1 MKKLGLV
8 FGGRSAEHAVS
19 ITSANSL
26 LKGFNSTKYEI
37 VPLKISLDGVWMNPE
52 SSLQDILPENRTKLS
67 VPSVSQKELFHFLQN
82 EIDVFFPLLHGTYG
96 EDGTIQGMFDMMSKP
111 YVGCGVLGS
120 SMAMDKDIT
129 KIILKNGGIPVVPG
143 LVFYDFEWET
153 DKHSA
158 VKKVAAEFGFPVF
171 VKPANAGSSI
181 GISKVKNIED
191 LLPAIDEAFRF
202 DGKVL
207 VEKGLSVKEIEI
219 SALGNITARVSLP
232 GEVFPGAEFYD
243 YDDKYHSGK
252 STFKIPADISEEL
265 IRIIQSY
272 AIKAFK
278 LLNLEGM
285 ARIDFFIDKTSNEVY
300 LNEINTIPGFTPIS
314 MYPKM
319 WEASGLSYTELLE
332 TLISLALSRFQK
344 RNQIS
349 SHFTIK
355 ISG

>member
-19 ITSANSL
+19 IISANSL
-26 LKGFNSTKYEI
+26 LKGFVSANYFIIPIKIAVDGTWHTPKES
-37 VPLKISLDGVWMNPE
+37 LK
-52 SSLQDILPENRTKLS
+52 DILPENQVKLT
-67 VPSVSQKELFHFLQN
+67 VPTVKREELLYFLQN

-96 EDGTIQGMFDMMSKP
+96 EDGTIQGLFEMMSKP

-120 SMAMDKDIT
+120 SLAMDKDIT
-129 KIILKNGGIPVVPG
+129 KVILKNGGIPVVPG
-143 LVFYDFEWET
+143 QVFYEFEWRNNKNEIIG
-153 DKHSA
+153 KIIS
-158 VKKVAAEFGFPVF
+158 EFGFPVF

-181 GISKVKNIED
+181 GITKVKSDRE
-191 LLPAIDEAFRF
+191 LPSAIDFAFRF
-202 DGKVL
+202 DEKVL
-207 VEKGLSVKEIEI
+207 VEKGLQVREIEI
-219 SALGNITARVSLP
+219 SALGNIDASVSLP

-243 YDDKYHSGK
+243 YEDKYHSGK
-252 STFKIPADISEEL
+252 STFKIPADISEEM

-285 ARIDFFIDKTSNEVY
+285 ARIDFFIDKKTDAIY

-319 WEASGLSYTELLE
+319 WEASGKSYTELLE
-332 TLISLALSRFQK
+332 TLISLALSRHQK

-355 ISG
+355 ISE

>member
-1 MKKLGLV
+1 MKNLGLV

-26 LKGFNSTKYEI
+26 LKGFLSTNYSI
-37 VPLKISLDGVWMNPE
+37 IPLKIAIDGTWQTPAD
-52 SSLQDILPENRTKLS
+52 SIQDILPENRIKLT
-67 VPSVSQKELFHFLQN
+67 VPEVKSSELFYFLQQDI
-82 EIDVFFPLLHGTYG
+82 ELFFPLLHGTYG
-96 EDGTIQGMFDMMSKP
+96 EDGTIQGLFEMMGKP
-111 YVGCGVLGS
+111 FVGCGVLGS

-143 LVFYDFEWET
+143 MVFYDFEWKK
-153 DKHSA
+153 DKTAA
-158 VKKVAAEFGFPVF
+158 VEKIKAEFGFPVF

-181 GISKVKNIED
+181 GISKVKTAED
-191 LLPAIDEAFRF
+191 LKSAIDLAFGF

-207 VEKGLSVKEIEI
+207 VEKGLSVREIEI
-219 SALGNITARVSLP
+219 SALGNIEARVSLP

-243 YDDKYHSGK
+243 YEDKYHSGK

-265 IRIIQSY
+265 IRIIQNY
-272 AIKAFK
+272 AIRAFK

-285 ARIDFFIDKTSNEVY
+285 ARIDFFIDKENNDIY

-332 TLISLALSRFQK
+332 TLISLALNRYQK

-355 ISG
+355 TSG

>member
-1 MKKLGLV
+1 MKNLGLV
-8 FGGRSAEHAVS
+8 FGGRSAEHTVS

-26 LKGFNSTKYEI
+26 LKGFNSQNYSI
-37 VPLKISLDGVWMNPE
+37 IPLKIAIDGIWQTPNDSL
-52 SSLQDILPENRTKLS
+52 LDILPENRSKLT
-67 VPSVSQKELFHFLQN
+67 VPSVKAEELFHFLQT
-82 EIDVFFPLLHGTYG
+82 EIEIFFPLLHGTYG
-96 EDGTIQGMFDMMSKP
+96 EDGTIQGLFDMMSKP

-143 LVFYDFEWET
+143 MVYYDFEWKKNKTEAIENI
-153 DKHSA
+153 KSA
-158 VKKVAAEFGFPVF
+158 FDFPVF

-181 GISKVKNIED
+181 GITKVKNEHD
-191 LLPAIDEAFRF
+191 LLAAIDLAFSF

-207 VEKGLSVKEIEI
+207 VEKGLSVREIEI
-219 SALGNITARVSLP
+219 SALGNIEASVSLP

-243 YDDKYHSGK
+243 YEDKYLSGR

-265 IRIIQSY
+265 IRIIQNY